1 MHNNIKYSLYLILIM
16 LILFLLDKYIEV
28 KNQKNIIENM
38 TNNYTKYEDTIIPG
52 AMLKDPFKGTL
63 DQAKDNCNNNEKCI
77 GVIRKNVE
85 AGYDD
90 DYYIIEKMDY
100 CVNKHNK
107 LPALKEDSKK
117 NKENNK
123 DENNNKIKNLIYGN
137 TFSDY
142 SVYLKE
148 ETDNSMRC
156 IRLNVPIS
164 LKHLKYPFDRLI
176 VDNDFFIR
184 SKSSDNISETKEK
197 TNDSLYAGNAV
208 FNIINGLTGEGIS
221 FEVTINGDKYY
232 LINKDDT
239 EDVTVSL
246 MNDNSNFKRQATF
259 HMDLSYV
266 VKKGFEDLDN
276 SKYVSIKKTENNR
289 NYYWKIN
296 DINKKIVLV
305 NGDDIKDD
313 NDSIN
318 TVLFEII
325 KPLEYTEVSEA
336 LEVPAPSMI
345 EEDSGEVEEI
355 EGKKD
360 MLEKLELDIRELQHD
375 QNLKLMDIMVNV
387 NKFKLMDLSLSDY
400 LTKCTRNSSDQ
411 NISILNKTNNTNVN
425 NTNSNVNKTNSNVN
439 NTNNTNSNVNNTN
452 NTNSNVNNTNANVN
466 NTNK

>member
-1 MHNNIKYSLYLILIM
+1 MHPNIKYSLYLILIM
-16 LILFLLDKYIEV
+16 LILFLLDKYVEV

-52 AMLKDPFKGTL
+52 AMLKDPLKGTL

-77 GVIRKNVE
+77 GVIRKNIE
-85 AGYDD
+85 AGYED
-90 DYYIIEKMDY
+90 DYYIIEKIDY

-107 LPALKEDSKK
+107 LPSLKKDTKNNKENKK
-117 NKENNK
+117 NNNKENNK

-156 IRLNVPIS
+156 VRLNVPIS

-176 VDNDFFIR
+176 VDNDFFVR
-184 SKSSDNISETKEK
+184 SKSSDNISETKGK
-197 TNDSLYAGNAV
+197 SNDKLYSGNGV

-221 FEVTINGDKYY
+221 FEVTINNDKYY
-232 LINKDDT
+232 LINKEDT
-239 EDVTVSL
+239 EDITVSL

-305 NGDDIKDD
+305 NSDDIKDD

-345 EEDSGEVEEI
+345 EEDSGELEET
-355 EGKKD
+355 EEKKD

-411 NISILNKTNNTNVN
+411 NISILTNSSNINNSSNNSSNNSNNINNSNNNVN
-425 NTNSNVNKTNSNVN
+425 NINNSS
-439 NTNNTNSNVNNTN
+439 
-452 NTNSNVNNTNANVN
+452 N